1 MNYRRLLFSATCLLT
16 ILVLTIVAFTSTA
29 AAQSV
34 TVPGEVELGEGDQ
47 SNANKTR
54 IDLSVGLKGGVAM
67 SAASEVPDLTPQ
79 QQGQYRT
86 FDDSGIFGAF
96 GVGAGVGLSLEAR
109 IIELIGLETG
119 FYYTQDDATGWLDKN
134 DANSNANFGRIF
146 SDQETS
152 ALHIPL
158 LFKINAST
166 DTVKPFLGLGFEF
179 VLQQDSSISY
189 RTDDPPVQPF
199 VDAYGARNTITP
211 SNYTLFQLTT
221 GIEIDLGDI
230 RVPIEIRG
238 GYNLGFD
245 DRFSER
251 FDPEERPDGSNEFV
265 YNGEY
270 QGHFGFFVGVMYDYE
285 LYL

>member
-1 MNYRRLLFSATCLLT
+1 MNCRRSLFVVTCILT
-16 ILVLTIVAFTSTA
+16 TFALTSTA

-34 TVPGEVELGEGDQ
+34 EPPAEPATAEAGPDDS
-47 SNANKTR
+47 SNAGKTR
-54 IDLSVGLKGGVAM
+54 LDLSIGLKGGVAM
-67 SAASEVPDLTPQ
+67 SAASEVPELTPQ
-79 QQGQYRT
+79 QQGQYQT

-96 GVGAGVGLSLEAR
+96 GVGPGIGLALEAR
-109 IIELIGLETG
+109 IIEMIGLETG
-119 FYYTQDDATGWLDKN
+119 FYYTLDDATGWLDKN

-158 LFKINAST
+158 LFKINAKT
-166 DTVKPFLGLGFEF
+166 ETVKPFLGLGFEF
-179 VLQQDSSISY
+179 VLQQDSSLSY
-189 RTDDPPVQPF
+189 RTDDAPVQPF
-199 VDAYGARNTITP
+199 VDAYEGRNTITT

-221 GIEIDLGDI
+221 GIEVDLGDI
-230 RVPIEIRG
+230 RIPIEIRG

-245 DRFSER
+245 DRFAER
-251 FDPEERPDGSNEFV
+251 IDAEQRADGSYEFV

-270 QGHFGFFVGVMYDYE
+270 QGHFGFFVGVMYDYD